1 MEEYFRKDRG
11 KADKQLLSIF
21 DTMVDIGIL
30 SKYDIEYSSG
40 NRKHIQRITF
50 HLNQN
55 FIRLSKEEKE
65 AENTSKG

>member
-40 NRKHIQRITF
+40 KRRHIAKVTF

-55 FIRLSKEEKE
+55 FIRLTKEDKDKEK
-65 AENTSKG
+65 AKA